1 LNSEVSCWKFLSI
14 FGAGCFITCQ
24 AFAQS
29 YLITDLGIPTKAP
42 GSASEA
48 HGVNAHGSVVGT
60 WWDGSSAK
68 GDQYA
73 FWYTNGITGDL
84 GTIKAAGYNYAIA
97 YAINDAN
104 QVVGQGTI
112 PGAGSYDYHAF
123 LYTNGVM
130 ADLDNTGQSWSSA
143 NAINQRGT
151 IVGEFT
157 TPLGLIHAFLYTNS
171 SMQDLGTLSGG
182 LNSSARGINDS
193 GAIVGDSSDAAGNT
207 LAFIYTNGVMNSLGT
222 LGGNYSSARAINNAG
237 VIVGESSLAD
247 GQTHAFIYS
256 NGFMSDLGTLGGTNS
271 SATGIN
277 NSGLIVGYA
286 LTTNE
291 DAHAF
296 SSDGKVLRDLQQT
309 FSAPPGWTNI
319 FLTLAYGVNERG
331 EIAGGVNYI
340 TSGVTNY
347 DAFLLS
353 PPPFEILAPK
363 VSTVSG
369 KNHMQMNVQGIPG
382 LRFVVLT
389 STNLM
394 RWNAIVTNTLT
405 TDSTNFVDS
414 TFATNRNKFYRAM
427 ALP

>member
-1 LNSEVSCWKFLSI
+1 MKVEVLCPWCLSI
-14 FGAGCFITCQ
+14 IAATGLITRQ
-24 AFAQS
+24 VYAQS
-29 YLITDLGIPTKAP
+29 YLITDLGIPTNAP

-48 HGVNAHGSVVGT
+48 HGVNSHGSVVGT
-60 WWDGSSAK
+60 WWNGASAK
-68 GDQYA
+68 GNQYA
-73 FWYTNGITGDL
+73 FLFTNGIIGDL
-84 GTIKAAGYNYAIA
+84 GTIKAGGYDYAIA

-112 PGAGSYDYHAF
+112 PGGGSYNYHAF

-143 NAINQRGT
+143 NAINQSGT

-157 TPLGLIHAFLYTNS
+157 TPLGLIHAFLYTNNA
-171 SMQDLGTLSGG
+171 MLDLGTLPGG
-182 LNSSARGINDS
+182 LNSSARGINNS
-193 GAIVGDSSDAAGNT
+193 GVIVGDTSDTSGNT

-222 LGGNYSSARAINNAG
+222 LGGNYSSAKAINNAG
-237 VIVGESSLAD
+237 VIVGESSLAN
-247 GQTHAFIYS
+247 GETHAFVYS

-296 SSDGKVLRDLQQT
+296 SFDGKGLRDLQQT
-309 FSAPPGWTNI
+309 FFAPPGWTNI
-319 FLTLAYGVNERG
+319 FLTLAYGVNDLG
-331 EIAGGVNYI
+331 QVAGGINYV
-340 TSGVTNY
+340 TNGVTNY
-347 DAFLLS
+347 DGFLLA

-389 STNLM
+389 STNLT
-394 RWNAIVTNTLT
+394 RWTAIVTNTLT

-414 TFATNRNKFYRAM
+414 TPATNRHKYYRAM

>member
-1 LNSEVSCWKFLSI
+1 VRFEVWCSKFLSI
-14 FGAGCFITCQ
+14 IGAGFLITHQ
-24 AFAQS
+24 VSAQS
-29 YLITDLGIPTKAP
+29 YLITDLGIPTNAP
-42 GSASEA
+42 SSAAEA
-48 HGVNAHGSVVGT
+48 HGVNAHGSVIGT
-60 WWDGSSAK
+60 WWDGSSPK

-73 FWYTNGITGDL
+73 FWYTNGIIGDL

-112 PGAGSYDYHAF
+112 NGGGGYNYHAF

-143 NAINQRGT
+143 NAINQSGT

-157 TPLGLIHAFLYTNS
+157 TPLGLIHAFLYTNNA
-171 SMQDLGTLSGG
+171 MLDLGTFPGG
-182 LNSSARGINDS
+182 LYSSAKGINDA
-193 GAIVGDSSDAAGNT
+193 GVIVGEASDAASNT
-207 LAFIYTNGVMNSLGT
+207 LAFIYTNGVMNPLGT
-222 LGGNYSSARAINNAG
+222 LGGNYSSARAINNAD
-237 VIVGESSLAD
+237 VIVGESSLAN
-247 GQTHAFIYS
+247 GEAHAFVYS

-296 SSDGKVLRDLQQT
+296 SFDGKVLRDLQQT
-309 FSAPPGWTNI
+309 FSPPPGWTNI
-319 FLTLAYGVNERG
+319 FLTLAYGVNELG
-331 EIAGGVNYI
+331 EIVGGVNYI
-340 TSGVTNY
+340 TNGVTNY

-369 KNHMQMNVQGIPG
+369 KNYMQMNVQGIPG

-389 STNLM
+389 STNLT
-394 RWNAIVTNTLT
+394 RWTAIVTNTLT

-414 TFATNRNKFYRAM
+414 AFATNRNKFYRAM